1 MVQRKAKRKATGK
14 PTPKSPLPSA
24 RQAAPTAPLA
34 RPARSAAAATAEPDD
49 LALLARI
56 RDIWDRS
63 RTQAARSVNTAHVCA
78 NWLIG
83 QQIVEAEQQGQR
95 RAGYGQALLKT
106 LSAQLAAEFG
116 SGFSVS
122 GLQYMRGFY
131 LAYPELLVA
140 DNQHAVRVESAA
152 AQMQHALRD
161 ELNAESGLPGSQPHE
176 QPGGKQAA
184 VAAWRPGLL
193 HPALSWTHYRLLVKV
208 ERREVRDFYEIEA
221 LRSGWSARQLERQI
235 NSLLFERLLKSRDKR
250 GVLAL
255 ANEGLLPARPRDA
268 IKDPYV
274 LEFLDLPQSHRLVES
289 RLEEALLSQLQAFLL
304 ELGSGF
310 AFVGRQ
316 QRLTLD
322 GDHFYPDLVFYHV
335 KLKCYVVIDLK
346 VGKLGHGDLGQMLLY
361 VNYYDREVATAGDN
375 PTIGLILCSEKND
388 AVVRYVLADRNEQV
402 FASRYQLHLPTE
414 AQLQDELRR
423 ELAQLQG
430 AAPTITPPGE
440 EQA

>member
-1 MVQRKAKRKATGK
+1 
-14 PTPKSPLPSA
+14 
-24 RQAAPTAPLA
+24 
-34 RPARSAAAATAEPDD
+34 
-49 LALLARI
+49 
-56 RDIWDRS
+56 
-63 RTQAARSVNTAHVCA
+63 
-78 NWLIG
+78 
-83 QQIVEAEQQGQR
+83 
-95 RAGYGQALLKT
+95 
-106 LSAQLAAEFG
+106 
-116 SGFSVS
+116 
-122 GLQYMRGFY
+122 
-131 LAYPELLVA
+131 
-140 DNQHAVRVESAA
+140 
-152 AQMQHALRD
+152 
-161 ELNAESGLPGSQPHE
+161 
-176 QPGGKQAA
+176 
-184 VAAWRPGLL
+184 
-193 HPALSWTHYRLLVKV
+193 
-208 ERREVRDFYEIEA
+208 
-221 LRSGWSARQLERQI
+221 
-235 NSLLFERLLKSRDKR
+235 
-250 GVLAL
+250 
-255 ANEGLLPARPRDA
+255 
-268 IKDPYV
+268 V

-289 RLEEALLSQLQAFLL
+289 RVEEALLNQLQAFLL

-361 VNYYDREVATAGDN
+361 VNYYDREVATAEDN

-388 AVVRYVLADRNEQV
+388 AVVRYVLADRAEQV